1 MLLYVCCQKI
11 NPFSYVALSRENKVM
26 NRRNSTPM
34 IGVEAKAWK
43 QKRRV
48 FHACM
53 CEAKPAELRSLR
65 LDGAAH
71 TARRPFRSIISLRIL
86 PFVVV
91 L

>member
-1 MLLYVCCQKI
+1 
-11 NPFSYVALSRENKVM
+11 
-26 NRRNSTPM
+26 M

-43 QKRRV
+43 QKRHV

-53 CEAKPAELRSLR
+53 CEAKPAELRSFR

-91 L
+91 FYMLWEALAIPLFSLFTFEPHWLEVPEPSLEI

>member
-1 MLLYVCCQKI
+1 
-11 NPFSYVALSRENKVM
+11 M